1 MSWGEGV
8 ASIGPDAIAVAAR
21 RCYGPAMDLERIF
34 AGTVI
39 ATAIGAGLWGLAPE
53 TARAVPAPQTL
64 AVTTTPLPL
73 DRDDPARTKLGSLR
87 FLGAVQ
93 LRSTNPLFGGV
104 SGLRAGADGRFL
116 AITDTG
122 NWFAFATIERDGR
135 LVGVKDTWLQPILQ
149 EDGKPVT
156 SKPDGDAEALEW
168 DPATGKATVVY
179 EQDHRLAHF
188 SGIHTADPTSLAHA
202 PDSIERLTVMAG
214 WPANGGGEAVAL
226 LPGGARLVISE
237 TARGPQRSRTALLT
251 EAGKTRKIE
260 IEGIDSAGPDEHAP
274 TDAIALDAT
283 RVLILHRRF
292 TLTQGQG
299 AALSL
304 IDLAPV
310 LGGKGA
316 DNAVLQARTLAKWE
330 PPLTLD
336 NMEGLALRK
345 EGGRTFLYI
354 VSDDNLNPLQRTL
367 LMKFELIL

>member
-1 MSWGEGV
+1 
-8 ASIGPDAIAVAAR
+8 
-21 RCYGPAMDLERIF
+21 MDLERIF

-39 ATAIGAGLWGLAPE
+39 AAAIGAALWGLSPE
-53 TARAVPAPQTL
+53 TARAVPAPQAL

-93 LRSTNPLFGGV
+93 LRSTDPLFGGV
-104 SGLRAGADGRFL
+104 SGLRAGSDGRFL

-122 NWFAFATIERDGR
+122 NWFAFTTVERDGR
-135 LVGVKDTWLQPILQ
+135 LVGVKDAWLLPILQ
-149 EDGKPVT
+149 ADGRPVATKPE
-156 SKPDGDAEALEW
+156 GDAEALEW

-188 SGIHTADPTSLAHA
+188 SGIDAANPMSLPRA
-202 PDSIERLTVMAG
+202 PDSTERLTVMAE
-214 WPANGGGEAVAL
+214 WPANGGGEAIAL

-237 TARGPQRSRTALLT
+237 TARGPLKTRTALLT
-251 EAGKTRKIE
+251 EAGMTRKIE
-260 IEGIDSAGPDEHAP
+260 IEGIEDHAP

-292 TLTQGQG
+292 TLLQGQG

-304 IDLAPV
+304 VDLAPV
-310 LGGKGA
+310 LDGKSAEGV
-316 DNAVLQARTLAKWE
+316 VLKAETLAQWQ

-336 NMEGLALRK
+336 NMEGLAVRQ
-345 EGGRTFLYI
+345 EGGQTFVYI
-354 VSDDNLNPLQRTL
+354 VSDDNLNPLQRTV
-367 LMKFELIL
+367 LMKFELRL